1 LECLIKIE
9 RTLRV
14 IIAGSYFSGDRL
26 SGIVV
31 ELTAVQIS

>member
-1 LECLIKIE
+1 
-9 RTLRV
+9 LRV